1 MTFHLHRAERT
12 DVLADGLAELLGR
25 PGDDPFATELVV
37 VAALGTERWLS
48 QRLSHR
54 LGAAPGAADG
64 VTAGIRFARPH
75 SISAELLGVDAD
87 DPWRPD
93 ALTWRVLETLEADL
107 DQAWLATVARHLGHG
122 LDGAERDLRRDRR
135 LGVARHVADLLHASA
150 RQRPAMT
157 TAWTEGRDEDGSGAP
172 LPADLRW
179 QAELWRRV
187 HARVGAPAP
196 DERIARA
203 IEVLTGDPAAV
214 DLPGRVSLFGHNRLP
229 LGELQVLAALARHRD
244 VHLWLPHP
252 SPAAWERL
260 EQQGTVVPRADD
272 DSAGLVENPLL
283 AALGRDIRELQRSLA
298 SIAPD
303 ATVHPAATV
312 SRPATL
318 LGRIQADVAADRPG
332 DGGPAAG
339 SGDRSLQVHACHGR
353 ARQVDVLRDVVVGLL
368 QDDPSLEPRDILVM
382 VPDIEVYAPLFH
394 AAFGQ
399 AEALDAGPHH
409 PGHQLRVML
418 ADRAASR
425 TNPLLGLTVAILE
438 LARRGRVTNAEVL
451 DLLDAEPVRTRFGLD
466 DDAVDRIGAWV
477 ESSGVRWGFDAEHRR
492 RFGLPLEQNTWRAGL
507 DRLITG
513 VAASEDPSRPV
524 AGVLPLDDVP
534 SGDVDLVG
542 RLVTFVDALERAVD
556 ACGRDATMAGWS
568 RRVDTLLT
576 DLAAV
581 SERDAWQRHQV
592 DRELERLADD
602 TTVLRPGEVL
612 SLVRDRWAGRPS
624 RASFRTGSLTV
635 CTMVPMRSVPHRV
648 VCLVGLDDGTFPRTA
663 HVDGDD
669 VLARRPLTGERDPR
683 AEDRQLLLDAVMSA
697 TETLVITYTGADEH
711 RGQPR
716 PPAVPLGELLDQV
729 RRTAGDVDV
738 VTHHPLQPFDPRN
751 LRPGA
756 IVPDDRPFSF
766 DPAALAGARA
776 SLRPRLSP
784 APLLSR
790 DLPAPPPDD
799 LRLDELVQFVQ
810 NPVKAFWRQR
820 LDVAL
825 PGDEDLLDEDLPI
838 TLDGLDRWKIGQHLL
853 DAAVRG
859 VPADDAWASVWRSGM
874 LPPGRLGAS
883 LSADV
888 GTRVATLVHGTQ
900 ALREGEPVSIDV
912 DLELPGGR
920 RLTGTIEGVHDE
932 RVVTVSYSTIHGR
945 HRLRDWVRLLALAAD
960 RPEHPWTAHTAGK
973 IGRGTAQLVTR
984 APADRHEAIGLLADL
999 VELRDLG
1006 LTRPLPLPVELAFL
1020 YSSKLRNLG
1029 PHAAERLAAA
1039 EWRRSPGR
1047 FGPPPERDAEEIV
1060 RVWGRAAPFR
1070 ALVDDGFTRWAP
1082 RLWDGAL
1089 DHQQEAAL

>member
-12 DVLADGLAELLGR
+12 DVLADGLADLLAQ
-25 PGDDPFATELVV
+25 PTDDPFATELVV

-54 LGAAPGAADG
+54 LGAAPGRTDG
-64 VTAGIRFARPH
+64 VTAGVRFARPH
-75 SISAELLGVDAD
+75 SIAAELLGTDD
-87 DPWRPD
+87 QDPWRPD
-93 ALTWRVLETLEADL
+93 ALTWRVLEVLEGSL
-107 DQAWLATVARHLGHG
+107 DQPWLATVARHLGQHLG
-122 LDGAERDLRRDRR
+122 GEERELRRDRR
-135 LGVARHVADLLHASA
+135 LGVARHTADLLHAYA

-157 TAWTEGRDEDGSGAP
+157 AAWTAGRDEDGTGAP
-172 LPADLRW
+172 LADDLRW

-187 HARVGAPAP
+187 HAVIDAPAP
-196 DERIARA
+196 DERIAAA
-203 IEVLTGDPAAV
+203 IALLEDDPAAA

-229 LGELQVLAALARHRD
+229 WGELRVLAALARHRD

-252 SPAAWERL
+252 SPVAWDRL
-260 EQQGTVVPRADD
+260 AGLTGVVAREED
-272 DSAGLVENPLL
+272 DSADLVGSPLL
-283 AALGRDIRELQRSLA
+283 AALGRDVRELQRSLA
-298 SIAPD
+298 EVAPD
-303 ATVHPAATV
+303 ATVHPAAPV
-312 SRPATL
+312 PRPATL
-318 LGRIQADVAADRPG
+318 LGRLQADVAADAVG
-332 DGGPAAG
+332 EGGPPPAAD
-339 SGDRSLQVHACHGR
+339 DRSLQVHACHGK

-382 VPDIEVYAPLFH
+382 VPDIEAYAPLFH

-399 AEALDAGPHH
+399 AEVLGESSHH

-425 TNPLLGLTVAILE
+425 TNPLLGLIVAILE
-438 LARRGRVTNAEVL
+438 LARRGRATNAEVL
-451 DLLDAEPVRTRFGLD
+451 DLLDSAPVRERFGLD
-466 DDAVDRIGAWV
+466 DDAVERIGAWV
-477 ESSGVRWGFDAEHRR
+477 EASGVRWGFDAEHRR
-492 RFGLPLEQNTWRAGL
+492 RFGLPLAQNTWRAGL
-507 DRLITG
+507 DRLVTG
-513 VAASEDPSRPV
+513 LAATEDPTRPV
-524 AGVLPLDDVP
+524 ADVLPLDDVP

-542 RLVTFVDALERAVD
+542 RLVTFVDALERAV
-556 ACGRDATMAGWS
+556 ATCGTGATMAGWS
-568 RRVDTLLT
+568 RRFDDMLTELT
-576 DLAAV
+576 DVAP
-581 SERDAWQRHQV
+581 RDAWQRHQV
-592 DRELERLADD
+592 DRELERLDDD

-612 SLVRDRWAGRPS
+612 SLVRDRWSGRPS

-669 VLARRPLTGERDPR
+669 ALARRPLTGERDPR

-697 TETLVITYTGADEH
+697 TEHLVITYTGADEH
-711 RGQPR
+711 RGQPL

-756 IVPDDRPFSF
+756 IVGDGRPFSF

-776 SLRPRLSP
+776 SLRPRLEP
-784 APLLSR
+784 APFLAA
-790 DLPAPPPDD
+790 DLPREEPRDV
-799 LRLDELVQFVQ
+799 RLDELVQFVQ

-838 TLDGLDRWKIGQHLL
+838 TLDGLERWKIGQRLL

-859 VPADDAWASVWRSGM
+859 VPADDAWAAVWRSGM
-874 LPPGRLGAS
+874 LPPGRLGAALGS
-883 LSADV
+883 DV
-888 GTRVATLVHGTQ
+888 GTRVATLVAGTE
-900 ALREGEPVSIDV
+900 ALRAGEATSVDV
-912 DLELPGGR
+912 DVALPDGR
-920 RLTGTIEGVHDE
+920 RLTGTIDGVHE
-932 RVVTVSYSTIHGR
+932 NRVVTVSYSTVHAR
-945 HRLRDWVRLLALAAD
+945 HRLRDWVRLLALVAQ
-960 RPEHPWTAHTAGK
+960 RPEDEWIAHTAGK

-984 APADRHEAIGLLADL
+984 APADRRDAPGLLADL
-999 VELRDLG
+999 VELRDAG
-1006 LTRPLPLPVELAFL
+1006 LVRPLPLPVELAFL
-1020 YSSKLRNLG
+1020 YASQLRSRG
-1029 PHAAERLAAA
+1029 PRAAERIAAA
-1039 EWRRSPGR
+1039 EWHREPRR
-1047 FGPPPERDAEEIV
+1047 FGPTPERDTEEVV
-1060 RVWGRAAPFR
+1060 RVWGRKARFAD
-1070 ALVDDGFTRWAP
+1070 LVDAGFTRWAP